1 MATFAASV
9 RKALSSQSTLI
20 DRREHCSL
28 DPERL
33 ISIGAVPG
41 SQIRVKR
48 NAQEY
53 ALYTVSETRQEA
65 EDNTV
70 RMALAG
76 RERLGTTE
84 EFDAAVDTR
93 VPHPT
98 LSDAEA
104 EDQSEFVERL
114 DDDGSQNQLAVLA
127 PHGGA
132 IEQNTDFQAERL
144 VSLLGPGQASAWRCR
159 GFKRGGGALER
170 WHITATEIHESS
182 FPLLNKIRRRGFAH
196 AVAFHGFSEQEV
208 LICGAAPFLLKRIIA
223 FALEDVL
230 AGSGIPVRIANGSDG
245 LDGDSPN
252 NIVNRIT
259 RCGTHGVQIEQSLRA
274 RTERWAEIAEAVA
287 GVYRR
292 VLCFSSVEAYLQVHA
307 ELL

>member
-1 MATFAASV
+1 MATFAASIK
-9 RKALSSQSTLI
+9 KALSSQSTLI

-33 ISIGAVPG
+33 ISMGAVPG
-41 SQIRVKR
+41 GQLRVKR

-53 ALYTVSETRQEA
+53 ALFTASETRA
-65 EDNTV
+65 ESDDRTV
-70 RMALAG
+70 RMALAA

-84 EFDAAVDTR
+84 EFDAVVDTR

-98 LSDAEA
+98 LTDAEA
-104 EDQSEFVERL
+104 EEQSEFVERL
-114 DDDGSQNQLAVLA
+114 DDNGSQNHLAVLA

-132 IEQNTDFQAERL
+132 IEENTDLQAERL
-144 VSLLGPGQASAWRCR
+144 AALLGADQASAWRCR
-159 GFKRGGGALER
+159 GFKRGGGAFER

-182 FPLLNKIRRRGFAH
+182 FPLLNKIRGRGFAH

-208 LICGAAPFLLKRIIA
+208 LIGGGAPFLLKRVIS
-223 FALEDVL
+223 FALEDAL
-230 AGSGIPVRIANGSDG
+230 AGSGIPVRIATGTDG

-259 RCGTHGVQIEQSLRA
+259 RCGTHGIQIEQSLRA

-287 GVYRR
+287 SVYRR
-292 VLCFSSVEAYLQVHA
+292 VLCFTTVEGYLQVHA